1 MSESVPE
8 LRFRSGNVPTRYFKA
23 CRWCRKQ
30 KMRCDA
36 RNQVPCAR
44 CRAVGRDCILDPVE
58 SARRQ
63 STRRSSPATRPIRRQ
78 QARSPW
84 TEPHGFGSPS
94 PREQDYSTS
103 TTVQDVPINASLDSL
118 PESTAAADLSSPGTA
133 ERHAPEPQQ
142 LSPNDM
148 IAPVSV
154 MHSMSVNLL
163 GSSSIFMDSSSK
175 ADPKSDIIARGIISE
190 ERARVMY
197 DRFMGGSKNFLALF
211 DPIRD
216 TFDSVRSRSLFCFSV
231 IIYLASRA
239 VMDLRSD
246 THLQR
251 VLQDEAQ
258 RLAEDSFFER
268 PTKVETVQGM
278 ILLAAYSE
286 KTWFSTALILRT
298 ALDSGLEKSLDAL
311 LSQEDVPRSS
321 LSASMEDQLDV
332 ASGTGRKS
340 RIDAVDT
347 IKLRKFLEYPLS
359 LPCDMR
365 TISIIEIHQLRS
377 QSRMSIENA
386 KTVDEIVLVE
396 LPAVMTRLQNWW
408 NTWDEIHGN
417 NAFHAGAFQRCSLK
431 LMLNYARIFVLC
443 ASLARI
449 QKLQSGAAEPNS
461 ETTGDKDVSHLW
473 RALATTIMDQL
484 DCFIQ
489 ESAYRCQLT
498 WAPTYPAL
506 TLAFV
511 TTFALRIARWRP
523 DLIDQDLL
531 LERAQLICDF
541 LKQPPYPDI
550 HRTVSIFV
558 NYGRA
563 LVASQRGHADYCA
576 EVIKPSEQAN
586 GQFSLGRG
594 TFGVPV
600 DVSTSSGMASEQ
612 VNYPAG
618 AMTPQADKDSG
629 AAGVPNAERTAP
641 GRQLPARLP
650 GPMEAPNWSM
660 CNPIADSFGLF
671 EEEQNDIFD
680 FLPMM
685 PSIPQ

>member
-190 ERARVMY
+190 ERARVI
-197 DRFMGGSKNFLALF
+197 KNFLALF

-321 LSASMEDQLDV
+321 LSASMED
-332 ASGTGRKS
+332 R
-340 RIDAVDT
+340 
-347 IKLRKFLEYPLS
+347 
-359 LPCDMR
+359 
-365 TISIIEIHQLRS
+365 

-594 TFGVPV
+594 TYGVPV